1 MVKRA
6 LLLFV
11 CLLVSAGVVARADR
25 AEPVPIRQ
33 TLEQF
38 PMAIGEWR
46 GVREPPFAKDILAVL
61 GVNDYLTR
69 AYFTPDRAGVGLYIG
84 YYQSQRQGDTMHS
97 PLSCLPGAG
106 WEPLS
111 KAALRVNVDS
121 SPGGPPR
128 DIEIN
133 RYLIRK
139 GLDKQLVLYWYEAH
153 NRVVASEV
161 PGQVLPDC
169 GRRSDEPHRWLTGSR
184 HCSNR
189 ERRKWRKHGG
199 SNGRS
204 LREVDVPAAVRLL
217 ACLSLYYATT
227 RVVYRRSR
235 SYAVWH
241 CLQERRR
248 GITRAQGKRLLRPGL
263 VR

>member
-25 AEPVPIRQ
+25 AEPIPIRQ
-33 TLEQF
+33 TLKQF

-46 GVREPPFAKDILAVL
+46 GVQEPPFSKDILAVL

-133 RYLIRK
+133 RYLIQK
-139 GLDKQLVLYWYEAH
+139 GLDKQLVLYWYQAH
-153 NRVVASEV
+153 NRVVASEYW
-161 PGQVLPDC
+161 GKFYLIAD
-169 GRRSDEPHRWLTGSR
+169 
-184 HCSNR
+184 
-189 ERRKWRKHGG
+189 
-199 SNGRS
+199 
-204 LREVDVPAAVRLL
+204 AVRMNRTDG
-217 ACLSLYYATT
+217 S
-227 RVVYRRSR
+227 
-235 SYAVWH
+235 
-241 CLQERRR
+241 
-248 GITRAQGKRLLRPGL
+248 L
-263 VR
+263 VRVISPISTAEGGESTAEATAVRFVKSMFPLLSNFLPT